1 MVTRQK
7 YTRFATL
14 ANWSAIQAASAVVGL
29 VSKHKIQLTI
39 YCLVRAAIQASN
51 PEIKFIDLAVQAILQ
66 NPT

>member
-29 VSKHKIQLTI
+29 VSKRQNTVYNILFSRF
-39 YCLVRAAIQASN
+39 L
-51 PEIKFIDLAVQAILQ
+51 PEQQSKSAILR
-66 NPT
+66 